1 MELLLTEEK
10 IQLSS
15 SPKFFMG
22 QTEITPTEWKKSL
35 DLMLKVCTEKRCE
48 PNVFCLAIHYL
59 KMCLISMGVH
69 IKRNQLQLFAFVCL
83 NLASKLTDMAPIQ
96 LCCLR
101 VYNHVYNHYSITEED
116 MNVCEDQ
123 ILSKM
128 NWKLKKVITPLT
140 FHTRLLKMLSL
151 PNKKVEELSKRTEKI
166 INRSQYDFKI
176 ICRKPSQIA
185 AAAIIMV
192 YEKTEPE
199 LSDARKKLQDL
210 INVDS
215 TTFFYVFN
223 ELYEAIENWKQNR
236 ARQQ

>member
-140 FHTRLLKMLSL
+140 FHRRLLKMLSL

-166 INRSQYDFKI
+166 INQSQYDFKI
-176 ICRKPSQIA
+176 ICRKPSEIA
-185 AAAIIMV
+185 AAAILMV

-199 LSDARKKLQDL
+199 LTEARKKLEDL
-210 INVDS
+210 IKVDN
-215 TTFFYVFN
+215 TTLFYVVN
-223 ELYEAIENWKQNR
+223 ELYEAFENC
-236 ARQQ
+236 

>member
-101 VYNHVYNHYSITEED
+101 VYTHVYNHYSITEED

-140 FHTRLLKMLSL
+140 FHRRLLKMLSL

-166 INRSQYDFKI
+166 INQSQYDFKI
-176 ICRKPSQIA
+176 ICRKPSEIA
-185 AAAIIMV
+185 AAAILMV

-199 LSDARKKLQDL
+199 LTEARKKLEDL
-210 INVDS
+210 IKVDN
-215 TTFFYVFN
+215 TTLFYVVN
-223 ELYEAIENWKQNR
+223 ELYEAFENC
-236 ARQQ
+236 

>member
-140 FHTRLLKMLSL
+140 FHRRLLKMLSL

-166 INRSQYDFKI
+166 INQSQYDFKI
-176 ICRKPSQIA
+176 ICRKPSEIA
-185 AAAIIMV
+185 AAAILMV

-199 LSDARKKLQDL
+199 LSEARKKLEDL
-210 INVDS
+210 IKVDN
-215 TTFFYVFN
+215 TTLFYVVN
-223 ELYEAIENWKQNR
+223 ELYEAFENC
-236 ARQQ
+236 

>member
-1 MELLLTEEK
+1 MDFSAHLDNMLEEEN
-10 IQLSS
+10 QFSVC
-15 SPKFFMG
+15 PKFFMG

-140 FHTRLLKMLSL
+140 FHRRLLKMLSL

-166 INRSQYDFKI
+166 INQSQYDFKI
-176 ICRKPSQIA
+176 ICRKPSEIA
-185 AAAIIMV
+185 AAAILMV

-199 LSDARKKLQDL
+199 LSEARKKLEDL
-210 INVDS
+210 IKVDN
-215 TTFFYVFN
+215 TTLFYVVN
-223 ELYEAIENWKQNR
+223 ELYEAFENC
-236 ARQQ
+236 

>member
-140 FHTRLLKMLSL
+140 FHRRLLKMLSL

-166 INRSQYDFKI
+166 INQSQYDFKI
-176 ICRKPSQIA
+176 ICRKPSEIA
-185 AAAIIMV
+185 AAAILMV

-199 LSDARKKLQDL
+199 LSDARKKLEDL
-210 INVDS
+210 IKVDN
-215 TTFFYVFN
+215 TTLFYVVN
-223 ELYEAIENWKQNR
+223 ELYEAFENC
-236 ARQQ
+236 

>member
-140 FHTRLLKMLSL
+140 FHRRLLKMLSL

-166 INRSQYDFKI
+166 INQSQYDFKI

-199 LSDARKKLQDL
+199 LTEARKKLEDL
-210 INVDS
+210 IKVDN
-215 TTFFYVFN
+215 TTLFYVVN
-223 ELYEAIENWKQNR
+223 ELYEAFENC
-236 ARQQ
+236 

>member
-140 FHTRLLKMLSL
+140 FHRRLLKMLSL

-166 INRSQYDFKI
+166 INQSQYDFKI
-176 ICRKPSQIA
+176 ICRKPS
-185 AAAIIMV
+185 
-192 YEKTEPE
+192 
-199 LSDARKKLQDL
+199 
-210 INVDS
+210 
-215 TTFFYVFN
+215 
-223 ELYEAIENWKQNR
+223 
-236 ARQQ
+236 